1 MQVDRLLVAHQP
13 RLTLAGDEQAADLGG
28 DGWQK
33 VPASNECDGG
43 SNCEETDEHYCH
55 RGDGPA
61 NRSSCCDTQAE
72 REQGVSDDLRTLNI
86 ECEPLA
92 VGIVRNSRGPFLSR
106 HGEDSGHHNRCRAEN
121 GQLDEEPFATGDP
134 LGPDHLVGALLKL
147 TSQQGRTDE
156 HARQH
161 RQHDKS
167 QIERLPKHPESGV
180 EGSERPPAGIV
191 YNDRAQM
198 PYLLEQRLCRHDEAA
213 DQASDDDNDQGGD
226 QTLQAV
232 LSPGEPDHPA
242 FSITGAGKVAAAGS
256 RRDASTISSSETSCT
271 SQSGRTGWD
280 PTFTSIADCRS
291 ECVAWMTVAS
301 PSITSESC
309 LGAIRSLCSATN
321 SSISPTTCT
330 CPPFRIT
337 RWSHTLSSSAT
348 TWDDRITDKP
358 SAATASTR
366 AFMISR
372 RAKGSRLDRG
382 SSSSNRSGRLPSAR
396 ARLTCACWPPD
407 RWATLRFKPM
417 SKRFNRA
424 TAAAWSQRGFRW
436 RPSWRIS
443 PTVKPR

>member
-13 RLTLAGDEQAADLGG
+13 RLTLAGDEQAADLRG
-28 DGWQK
+28 DRWQK

-167 QIERLPKHPESGV
+167 QIERLPKHPVSGV
-180 EGSERPPAGIV
+180 EGSERPPESSTTTGHKCLICSSSGCA
-191 YNDRAQM
+191 DTT
-198 PYLLEQRLCRHDEAA
+198 RLPTRPA
-213 DQASDDDNDQGGD
+213 
-226 QTLQAV
+226 TTTTTKAV
-232 LSPGEPDHPA
+232 IKP
-242 FSITGAGKVAAAGS
+242 S
-256 RRDASTISSSETSCT
+256 RRFCRQV
-271 SQSGRTGWD
+271 SQIIRPSPSPALARSL
-280 PTFTSIADCRS
+280 PPDCR
-291 ECVAWMTVAS
+291 
-301 PSITSESC
+301 
-309 LGAIRSLCSATN
+309 G
-321 SSISPTTCT
+321 
-330 CPPFRIT
+330 
-337 RWSHTLSSSAT
+337 
-348 TWDDRITDKP
+348 
-358 SAATASTR
+358 TR
-366 AFMISR
+366 ALFLRVKRRVPPSPVEPGGTLLSR
-372 RAKGSRLDRG
+372 AL
-382 SSSSNRSGRLPSAR
+382 
-396 ARLTCACWPPD
+396 
-407 RWATLRFKPM
+407 
-417 SKRFNRA
+417 
-424 TAAAWSQRGFRW
+424 
-436 RPSWRIS
+436 
-443 PTVKPR
+443 PTVDRNAWPG